1 MPLDFNSTKR
11 FRDFVLSKTLQV
23 PNGPQTFTEND
34 YRYKNLNDSA
44 NVDPGA
50 VDTNRT
56 ADLLQSQNAN
66 VYKPLRYNV
75 IEEFNVIP
83 RRANLSLY
91 YSGTPY
97 FVAENHTL
105 VGIMSNRNYD
115 NESELFKFAASYI
128 QDRNQKGPVYS
139 RIEQNLYRAT
149 VGRVRLI
156 DALNG
161 NLATA
166 TNIVTGKEPLVESN
180 YQITVA
186 KSPTGKA
193 IDFLQTVAGVEFP
206 WVEIP
211 GDYLSNPRNPIN
223 VRPVPNSQF
232 GKIFQDTTG
241 ALGSLLGIERRPKKD
256 RKPSDLF
263 IEYMGSGQ
271 KQTLFDLL
279 AYSKYAPNYTT
290 TARSQNT
297 SRLFNFT
304 DQFAQSAKNLLG
316 VEAPNSNAYIGD
328 DRGND
333 LKYAMNDFNDRP
345 VRGSYYM
352 GLLFDAVQT
361 DLFEN
366 QKNITDGGQLSG
378 KLTWISINSRNKL
391 GEHNK
396 EYSSQRSK
404 FEDSLSTSREFR
416 DDSLL
421 GYTQDILDSMPT
433 NGGEARSHV
442 ANVIDQTSRIFRD
455 GTKYM
460 SRGSAIK
467 YVDKFGQESGVEY
480 CRVWTKDRPYMSNSD
495 TMKKGGNIRKFEA
508 TIVKDPWNLNIA
520 PMSNGKKGFE
530 GSSNIFKGGPV
541 DKDGNS
547 FYAKKYMFSI
557 ENLAWKSSFKPGFTV
572 IDLPFC
578 ERGPNGGRVM
588 WFPPYDLKISEN
600 NNATWESNKFLGRP
614 EPIYTYSSTERTGQL
629 SFKIVV
635 DHPSILNLLTREV
648 FANLSD
654 EEADN
659 YIDAFFAGCKD
670 LDFYDLIRRY
680 STLDKTDIQYIL
692 DYLNDAGKPQEI
704 QKYKVV
710 VDQVE
715 NKAPNTLTTE
725 NNNPS
730 NQSSTN
736 PVNVTG
742 ITLNFDNDYPK
753 SNPNPYTSKQDTY
766 TNNYNSYIGKKQDYV
781 NKLGS
786 LIQTLNSKS
795 LNDKNAAAD
804 RNILF
809 GSNSIDSNY
818 VEIQK
823 SELEKYF
830 TQLTNNFTTYTNSTD
845 KLKTDITE
853 KKAKNITV
861 NILSSASSIASDN
874 YNFLLSMRRSYSML
888 IDFLKR
894 ISKDGQTLP
903 SEIKWPKASELGG
916 DFKYSNSFEYNLKD
930 LGWTEYDS
938 TIKIKIDSIGENDK
952 TTSTQTIDPSCWRK
966 DFVSTDLR
974 NLNVVSPIAFYC
986 RKSEIDFKYE
996 LSSTPTPPPN
1006 PEPPKPLPNTI
1017 SKTRLEQDGT
1027 VTLTR
1032 RVKKPPI
1039 DVMKRIIMK
1048 TLSECYYFKKLEE
1061 DSPLVFN
1068 SLREKLRYFHP
1079 GFHSTTPEGLNS
1091 RLTFLHQCIRPGD
1104 TIPIKGISDES
1115 DLNAR
1120 NTSFGPPPICVLRI
1134 GDFYHSR
1141 IIVRDVNITYDDSP
1155 WDMNPE
1161 GIGMQ
1166 PMIASVTM
1174 SISFIGGQGLEE
1186 PVARLQNALSSN
1198 FYANT
1203 EIYDERSI
1211 ATNKIIAGKDANQFT
1226 KEFLEDLQKRDNR
1239 TPEPIENKVENT
1251 IESGTYIGELSANT
1265 LNYDK
1270 IVDNIFTETNTY
1282 HLEFINNYNIIV
1294 QKYGKKLA
1302 SMALSPTYR
1311 TINEY
1316 EITKGNNTT
1325 TNINIFG
1332 LYQKGYELEYLTRLF
1347 INKLNTE
1354 IESTDL
1360 CAIFGFDKELPIGS
1374 IDRANKLL
1382 RPKVKEIATNT
1393 LTELSSKSAIK
1404 CLEEQR
1410 NKLITALDQ
1419 VNFIVKYEKDIK
1431 IDKDKNNKDKNL
1443 EIQLSGFT
1451 RDMLYNQYSS
1461 CIDYLT
1467 NNYSKL
1473 YSDLDN
1479 SIDFLNPTITT
1490 LGMSEILSVILQN
1503 DKFNII
1509 SVFSVDKTLFNDKT
1523 TKKLTNRLD
1532 SFINIPKSK
1541 DFKLNNFKLRS
1552 NKNKLTYDILSETES
1567 TDQALIEDGKKI
1579 KSSVVIVKD
1588 KLNYYKIKKQ

>member
-1 MPLDFNSTKR
+1 
-11 FRDFVLSKTLQV
+11 
-23 PNGPQTFTEND
+23 
-34 YRYKNLNDSA
+34 
-44 NVDPGA
+44 
-50 VDTNRT
+50 
-56 ADLLQSQNAN
+56 
-66 VYKPLRYNV
+66 
-75 IEEFNVIP
+75 
-83 RRANLSLY
+83 
-91 YSGTPY
+91 
-97 FVAENHTL
+97 
-105 VGIMSNRNYD
+105 
-115 NESELFKFAASYI
+115 
-128 QDRNQKGPVYS
+128 
-139 RIEQNLYRAT
+139 
-149 VGRVRLI
+149 
-156 DALNG
+156 
-161 NLATA
+161 
-166 TNIVTGKEPLVESN
+166 
-180 YQITVA
+180 
-186 KSPTGKA
+186 
-193 IDFLQTVAGVEFP
+193 
-206 WVEIP
+206 
-211 GDYLSNPRNPIN
+211 
-223 VRPVPNSQF
+223 
-232 GKIFQDTTG
+232 
-241 ALGSLLGIERRPKKD
+241 
-256 RKPSDLF
+256 
-263 IEYMGSGQ
+263 MGSGQ

-279 AYSKYAPNYTT
+279 SYSKYAPNYTT

-304 DQFAQSAKNLLG
+304 DQFAKSAKNFLG

-345 VRGSYYM
+345 VRGSFYM
-352 GLLFDAVQT
+352 GLLFDNIQT
-361 DLFEN
+361 ELFEN

-391 GEHNK
+391 GENNK

-404 FEDSLSTSREFR
+404 FEDSLSTSYEFR

-421 GYTQDILDSMPT
+421 GYTQDLLDSMPT

-442 ANVIDQTSRIFRD
+442 ANAIDQTSRIFRD
-455 GTKYM
+455 GTSYL

-557 ENLAWKSSFKPGFTV
+557 ENLAWKSSFKSGFTV

-588 WFPPYDLKISEN
+588 WFPPYDLKVSEN
-600 NNATWESNKFLGRP
+600 NQASWESNKFLGRP

-654 EEADN
+654 QEADN
-659 YIDAFFAGCKD
+659 YINAFFAGCKD

-680 STLDKTDIQYIL
+680 STLDKTDIQYII

-704 QKYKVV
+704 KKYKVV
-710 VDQVE
+710 ADKVE
-715 NKAPNTLTTE
+715 DKAPNTLATTE
-725 NNNPS
+725 KNNPT
-730 NQSSTN
+730 NESSSKEVIVSTL
-736 PVNVTG
+736 
-742 ITLNFDNDYPK
+742 TLNFDNDYPK
-753 SNPNPYTSKQDTY
+753 SNPNAYTSKENTY
-766 TNNYNSYIGKKQDYV
+766 TKEYDSFIGKKQNYI
-781 NKLGS
+781 NRLGTS
-786 LIQTLNSKS
+786 VQSLNSKS
-795 LNDKNAAAD
+795 LNDKNAKSD
-804 RNILF
+804 RIILVGRNTIEAEF
-809 GSNSIDSNY
+809 I
-818 VEIQK
+818 EQQK
-823 SELEKYF
+823 TELENRF
-830 TQLTNNFTTYTNSTD
+830 TGLTDNFTRYTSETE
-845 KLKTDITE
+845 KLKNTITD
-853 KKAKNITV
+853 KKAKDIVV

-874 YNFLLSMRRSYSML
+874 YNFLLSMRRSYIIL
-888 IDFLKR
+888 LDFFKR

-903 SEIKWPKASELGG
+903 SEIKWPTPQEISGKVQYETS
-916 DFKYSNSFEYNLKD
+916 YEYNLKD
-930 LGWTEYDS
+930 LGWTEADS
-938 TIKIKIDSIGENDK
+938 KITVKINSIGENDK
-952 TTSTQTIDPSCWRK
+952 ITRDKTKDPECWNK
-966 DFVSTDLR
+966 VFKSVNDL
-974 NLNVVSPIAFYC
+974 NIVSPVAFYC
-986 RKSEIDFKYE
+986 RKSEIDFKYQV
-996 LSSTPTPPPN
+996 SSTPTPPSPN
-1006 PEPPKPLPNTI
+1006 PEPPKTI
-1017 SKTRLEQDGT
+1017 TKYKIENDGKIEI
-1027 VTLTR
+1027 TR

-1061 DSPLVFN
+1061 ESPLVFN

-1120 NTSFGPPPICVLRI
+1120 NTSFGPPPICVLRV
-1134 GDFYHSR
+1134 GDFFHSR
-1141 IIVRDVNITYDDSP
+1141 IIVRDVNISYDDSP

-1186 PVARLQNALSSN
+1186 PVTRLQNALSSN

-1211 ATNKIIAGKDANQFT
+1211 ATNKIIAGKEANQFT
-1226 KEFLEDLQKRDNR
+1226 KEFLEDLQKRDNK
-1239 TPEPIENKVENT
+1239 TPEPIENKLDNKIEN
-1251 IESGTYIGELSANT
+1251 GTYVGELSGNS
-1265 LNYDK
+1265 LNYDN
-1270 IVDNIFTETNTY
+1270 VVNNIFTETNTY

-1294 QKYGKKLA
+1294 QKYGKKIS

-1311 TINEY
+1311 IINEY
-1316 EITKGNNTT
+1316 EITKGDNTT
-1325 TNINIFG
+1325 TNVNIFG
-1332 LYQKGYELEYLTRLF
+1332 LYQKGYELEYLTNIF
-1347 INKLNTE
+1347 QNKLNTE
-1354 IESTDL
+1354 IENADL
-1360 CAIFGFDKELPIGS
+1360 CSIFGFDKELPTGS

-1382 RPKVKEIATNT
+1382 RPKVKEITTN
-1393 LTELSSKSAIK
+1393 LLSELSTKSAIK

-1419 VNFIVKYEKDIK
+1419 GNFIVKYEKDIK
-1431 IDKDKNNKDKNL
+1431 INKDKNDKIKNL

-1451 RDMLYNQYSS
+1451 RNMLYDQYSS
-1461 CIDYLT
+1461 CIDYIT

-1479 SIDFLNPTITT
+1479 TIDFLNPTLTT
-1490 LGMSEILSVILQN
+1490 QDISDILSVLLQN
-1503 DKFNII
+1503 DKYNII
-1509 SVFSVDKTLFNDKT
+1509 SVFNVDKTLFNDKT
-1523 TKKLTNRLD
+1523 IDKLTKRLD
-1532 SFINIPKSK
+1532 TFINIPKEK
-1541 DFKLNNFKLRS
+1541 VFKLSNFKIRS
-1552 NKNKLTYDILSETES
+1552 NQNKLTYDIVSETES
-1567 TDQALIEDGKKI
+1567 TDQGFMSDGEKI
-1579 KSSVVIVKD
+1579 KSSVVLVKD